1 MLLVFLMRQTFEK
14 IVAATGIKCLA
25 RNTRI
30 VERREALGAA
40 IDQLRRQFT
49 SQAEESERLRLSA
62 ELNTTIDLFQSLNA
76 EFLRLEQNLEDY
88 RAPRKMPASHIITQI
103 SFCS

>member
-1 MLLVFLMRQTFEK
+1 MCDTKSFPPPNHCNSIRDLYYRQQSQ
-14 IVAATGIKCLA
+14 
-25 RNTRI
+25 RDRI

-49 SQAEESERLRLSA
+49 SETDESERQRLSE

-88 RAPRKMPASHIITQI
+88 KNDYEI
-103 SFCS
+103 SGCPLILGDI